1 MITIKQVTTKK
12 QQKQF
17 VQFPLDLYKGNK
29 CFVPPLYGDE
39 LAMFKPNYVYNE
51 QADSVWFLAYDENDK
66 VIGRIQGI
74 LQRAANEKWG
84 QERVRFTRFDAIDDQ
99 EVANKLFQAVE
110 DWGCQLGMKEIVG
123 PLGYSDME
131 REGLLIEGFEYLA
144 TFEEQYN
151 YDYYQRLIENNGYAK
166 DVDWL
171 EHRLTLPEGGFSERI
186 RALSQKCMDRY
197 DLHFDETKS
206 MKKFLKKYA
215 NQIFDLIDYAYGN
228 LYGTVPLTEALK
240 DQLLV
245 QFKLLIKRRFVTVI
259 VDKDDKIVAF
269 GIGFPGIGEA
279 LQKSGGRLTLPT
291 LLRLLPI
298 LNNPKVVDLALI
310 GVVEEYKNK
319 GISPAMLPLV
329 EKMMHSVEYM
339 ETNLN
344 LEDNH
349 AIRNMWKNFGCLQHK
364 RRRCYIKQLN
374 DCQNNASLES
384 VQE

>member
-29 CFVPPLYGDE
+29 CFVPPLYDDE

-84 QERVRFTRFDAIDDQ
+84 QERIRFTRFDAIDDQ

-110 DWGCQLGMKEIVG
+110 DWGRQLGMKEIVG

-151 YDYYQRLIENNGYAK
+151 YDYYQRLIENIGYVK

-197 DLHFDETKS
+197 GLHFDETKS

-215 NQIFDLIDYAYGN
+215 NQIFDLIDYAYDN

-240 DQLLV
+240 AQLLI

-374 DCQNNASLES
+374 DCQNNASPES
-384 VQE
+384 AEE